1 METGVNTDASRP
13 MRRRMVRL
21 ACLALVGGVVVG
33 CGGGGGGDDSDGGDE
48 ESGSTAT
55 TAVPTTSTT
64 TAPTTTTTTVPRIV
78 YEIEGV
84 GNVAVNYGLSGGRSQ
99 SRDVALPWSEEQAED
114 PSHISM
120 LVAWGPG
127 AEGDITCRIRRGGE
141 VLAEA
146 TLSPSAGPL
155 LACDYPPSG
164 LPQVTFPP
172 PFEG

>member
-1 METGVNTDASRP
+1 
-13 MRRRMVRL
+13 MVRL
-21 ACLALVGGVVVG
+21 AGLALVAGAVG
-33 CGGGGGGDDSDGGDE
+33 CGGGADSDE
-48 ESGSTAT
+48 ESGSTSAPT
-55 TAVPTTSTT
+55 TAAPTTTT
-64 TAPTTTTTTVPRIV
+64 TAAPTTTTTTVPRMV

-84 GNVAVNYGLSGGRSQ
+84 GNVSVNYGLAGGRSQ
-99 SRDVALPWSEEQAED
+99 SRDVELPWSEEQAED

-127 AEGDITCRIRRGGE
+127 AEGDITCRIRRGEE

-172 PFEG
+172 DF